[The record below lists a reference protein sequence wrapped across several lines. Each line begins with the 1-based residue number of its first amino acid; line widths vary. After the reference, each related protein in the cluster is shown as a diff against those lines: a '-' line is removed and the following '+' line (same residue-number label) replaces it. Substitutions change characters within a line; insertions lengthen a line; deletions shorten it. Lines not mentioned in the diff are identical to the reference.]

1 MFLISY
7 FLTKIIEGVKHP
19 SFKKDDYLN
28 SSNNSGGYQGSYV
41 QRPAVQGS
49 NLYGSDDNRLIGAGF
64 AFPFL
69 LGGVTG
75 AAIAPAFWRPPY
87 NRPYYGSG
95 PFYGPYYGP
104 YRPF

>member
-1 MFLISY
+1 M
-7 FLTKIIEGVKHP
+7 
-19 SFKKDDYLN
+19 N
-28 SSNNSGGYQGSYV
+28 GSYV
-41 QRPAVQGS
+41 GS
-49 NLYGSDDNRLIGAGF
+49 NFSNGYPSSYISNVGYGNSIQGQGGQSDRFIGAGF

-87 NRPYYGSG
+87 NRP
-95 PFYGPYYGP
+95 FYGPGPIYSPYYGP

>member
-1 MFLISY
+1 MNNSY
-7 FLTKIIEGVKHP
+7 SNYVSGYP
-19 SFKKDDYLN
+19 SYQSGSFN
-28 SSNNSGGYQGSYV
+28 SSGNG
-41 QRPAVQGS
+41 
-49 NLYGSDDNRLIGAGF
+49 DRLIGAGF

-87 NRPYYGSG
+87 NRPYGPI
-95 PFYGPYYGP
+95 PFYGPGYYYGP

>member
-1 MFLISY
+1 MNNYNFSSFNPTGMSQYNSGYPY
-7 FLTKIIEGVKHP
+7 FG
-19 SFKKDDYLN
+19 
-28 SSNNSGGYQGSYV
+28 SNNKISS
-41 QRPAVQGS
+41 
-49 NLYGSDDNRLIGAGF
+49 SDESRIIGAGF

-87 NRPYYGSG
+87 NRPYYGSY
-95 PFYGPYYGP
+95 YGPGAFYGP

>member
-1 MFLISY
+1 MNNY
-7 FLTKIIEGVKHP
+7 
-19 SFKKDDYLN
+19 SFSNTNLGNGAYPFYN
-28 SSNNSGGYQGSYV
+28 SSINGVTN
-41 QRPAVQGS
+41 
-49 NLYGSDDNRLIGAGF
+49 SDDRLIGAGF

-87 NRPYYGSG
+87 NRPYYG
-95 PFYGPYYGP
+95 PGPYYGP

>member
-1 MFLISY
+1 MNNIRNYQGINSY
-7 FLTKIIEGVKHP
+7 YDSSYGNYNLENSMGPNIGMNGSSV
-19 SFKKDDYLN
+19 KDD
-28 SSNNSGGYQGSYV
+28 
-41 QRPAVQGS
+41 RF
-49 NLYGSDDNRLIGAGF
+49 IGAGF

-87 NRPYYGSG
+87 NRPYG
-95 PFYGPYYGP
+95 PAFYGPGFYGP

>member
-1 MFLISY
+1 M
-7 FLTKIIEGVKHP
+7 
-19 SFKKDDYLN
+19 N
-28 SSNNSGGYQGSYV
+28 SSYSYYNPNYSTGYSGVSNQI
-41 QRPAVQGS
+41 GS
-49 NLYGSDDNRLIGAGF
+49 NSNDERLIGAGF

-87 NRPYYGSG
+87 NRPYYGSY
-95 PFYGPYYGP
+95 YGPYYGP